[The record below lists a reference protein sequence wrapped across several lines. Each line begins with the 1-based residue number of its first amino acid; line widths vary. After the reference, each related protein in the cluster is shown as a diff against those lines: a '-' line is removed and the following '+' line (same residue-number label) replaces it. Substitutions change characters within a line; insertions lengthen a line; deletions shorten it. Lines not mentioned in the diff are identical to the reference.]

1 MIEYIVGIPLLAATL
16 YLKGKEVLGEA
27 EKNAKKSGSTVG
39 EEIFNTT
46 KSDMQEMYKRNLK
59 KLSKEEL
66 EKARENKSGLEPWKV
81 QLIDEVYNELY
92 G

>member
-1 MIEYIVGIPLLAATL
+1 
-16 YLKGKEVLGEA
+16 
-27 EKNAKKSGSTVG
+27 
-39 EEIFNTT
+39 
-46 KSDMQEMYKRNLK
+46 MQEMYKRNLK